1 MVSFPA
7 DLGGGRE
14 KYKGT
19 VSFRANS
26 TSTSATRAA
35 EAGLGSSPLAQ
46 SVVGT
51 ETITIP
57 SADSRGNSG
66 VTLYLPQ
73 AINISDQIGYEN
85 IDLGMIGL
93 AARSMT
99 GSIMNTVSG
108 GGDAGGVIKNIIND
122 VTSSISDNYR
132 SVRNAGAAG
141 AAALLADAF
150 APDNIRAG
158 VTSATGFTANP
169 HKRSIFRDVGLRS
182 FNFSFTMMPASQAD
196 AQSSEDIVKFFREH
210 LYPERLGDLL
220 YKFPDKFTIEFKYN
234 GKEVASK
241 ILPCYLTS
249 VNTIY
254 NSQSTSFHDDGKFTS
269 IQIDLQFQEEA
280 TLDKK
285 LVEDGY

>member
-19 VSFRANS
+19 VSFRASS
-26 TSTSATRAA
+26 TSSTTRQTSGNPNLSFGQANT
-35 EAGLGSSPLAQ
+35 
-46 SVVGT
+46 T
-51 ETITIP
+51 TTITTP

-73 AINISDQIGYEN
+73 AINIADQMGYEN
-85 IDLGMIGL
+85 VDLGMIGL
-93 AARSMT
+93 SAGSAARSAMAQSGAST
-99 GSIMNTVSG
+99 GT
-108 GGDAGGVIKNIIND
+108 AIKNIIND
-122 VTSSISDNYR
+122 VTSSLSDNYTALKQ
-132 SVRNAGAAG
+132 SGAAG
-141 AAALLADAF
+141 VAALLADAF

-220 YKFPDKFTIEFKYN
+220 YKFPDKFTIEFKYD

-254 NSQSTSFHDDGKFTS
+254 NPQSTSFHDDGKFTS

-285 LVEDGY
+285 LVEEGY